1 MMKRILL
8 LLSLSILSGQALCQQ
23 KGHFLLEGGPS
34 VIIGSGTKESPSTL
48 FYAIEAGISYDIL
61 ESLRLTG
68 TIGGFRSVMTIT
80 GNGWRADT
88 SNGALFRLGA
98 QYLFLKEERAVR
110 PSVSLSAGYRLRIPP
125 EALSPGQV
133 PSPGRADGPFLSAG
147 LGADLRIGG
156 LRVGVALTAE
166 LTATL
171 RPAAGLRLTALLP

>member
-1 MMKRILL
+1 MMKKILL

-34 VIIGSGTKESPSTL
+34 VIIGTGTKESPSTL
-48 FYAIEAGISYDIL
+48 FYALEAGISYDIL

-98 QYLFLKEERAVR
+98 QYLFLKEIQK
-110 PSVSLSAGYRLRIPP
+110 LS
-125 EALSPGQV
+125 
-133 PSPGRADGPFLSAG
+133 FLF
-147 LGADLRIGG
+147 LFNIF
-156 LRVGVALTAE
+156 
-166 LTATL
+166 
-171 RPAAGLRLTALLP
+171 